1 MTTLIIDPG
10 HGGADPGGGSNKY
23 FKEKDKVLEISLY
36 QEKRFKDLGI
46 SVTMTRKTDKYI
58 DSTPRAN
65 LVRKSGAKYCI
76 SNHINLGGG
85 EGAETIH
92 SIYSDGKL
100 ATKML
105 LELKNEGQKIR
116 RAFSKKNN
124 SGADWY
130 YMHRLTGSV
139 ETIIVEY
146 GFADNKND
154 TKRIRK
160 DWKKYAEAVVK
171 AFCEHVGH
179 KYTVPGKS
187 KPSKTKKEK
196 PSKQKAKLAVD
207 GFLGPLTIMA
217 LQAYFGTIIDGVIS
231 RPSLVIKALQRFL
244 NENGANLVVDGFFG
258 PLTIRALQLYLGTI
272 VDGKLSKPSLV
283 IKELQRRLNAGK
295 L

>member
-124 SGADWY
+124 SGTDWY

-146 GFADNKND
+146 GIADNVDD
-154 TKRIRK
+154 TKRIRRI
-160 DWKKYAEAVVK
+160 E
-171 AFCEHVGH
+171 
-179 KYTVPGKS
+179 
-187 KPSKTKKEK
+187 TK
-196 PSKQKAKLAVD
+196 
-207 GFLGPLTIMA
+207 
-217 LQAYFGTIIDGVIS
+217 
-231 RPSLVIKALQRFL
+231 
-244 NENGANLVVDGFFG
+244 
-258 PLTIRALQLYLGTI
+258 
-272 VDGKLSKPSLV
+272 
-283 IKELQRRLNAGK
+283 
-295 L
+295 